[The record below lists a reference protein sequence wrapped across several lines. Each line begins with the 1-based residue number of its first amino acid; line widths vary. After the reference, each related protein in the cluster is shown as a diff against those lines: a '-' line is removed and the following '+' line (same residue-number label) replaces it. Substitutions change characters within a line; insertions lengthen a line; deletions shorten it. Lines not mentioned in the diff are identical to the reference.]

1 MLWRGA
7 WSGLQSRCVDPRDVF
22 SLCTLHSHWLQI
34 RYHSTDDSLR
44 HLCAAVE
51 VPFTGR
57 QQAARGLA
65 RKLLLGKGTAGNV
78 RNRHHN
84 TGINPVQRAAS
95 RGRRRERNHE
105 DL

>member
-1 MLWRGA
+1 MPWRGA
-7 WSGLQSRCVDPRDVF
+7 WSGRQSRYVDARDVL
-22 SLCTLHSHWLQI
+22 SPCTLYSQLFQI
-34 RYHSTDDSLR
+34 RYHSTEASLR

-57 QQAARGLA
+57 QQAAHDLA

-95 RGRRRERNHE
+95 RGRRVRRQGEE
-105 DL
+105 Q